1 MNGVKFCA
9 LCYIGMRFNLSF
21 CLGQRCGIQCPKK
34 KSTKYQHTASIVHAI
49 FKTDLLAS
57 YSNIMA
63 YDNSNFLMYVMFY
76 TTIIININFIKVFT
90 YDKLNYGLKIHIGTD
105 CY

>member
-1 MNGVKFCA
+1 MLYRNEVQSIVLSRAA
-9 LCYIGMRFNLSF
+9 LRDPISEN
-21 CLGQRCGIQCPKK
+21 

-57 YSNIMA
+57 YSNIMT
-63 YDNSNFLMYVMFY
+63 YDNSIFLMYVMFY
-76 TTIIININFIKVFT
+76 TTIVIYINFIKVFT